1 MSQSMDK
8 TNKMTY
14 APSDDS
20 DQPESDSEDS
30 DQPEHVPSPISIRC
44 LHEETME
51 PKLPTDTEC
60 TAKIDQAVRMRRLIL
75 VLAGRI
81 GHWLV
86 LLCCGSKFLVLKLT
100 SKTPSWIL

>member
-1 MSQSMDK
+1 MDK
-8 TNKMTY
+8 TNKMTC
-14 APSDDS
+14 APSDNS
-20 DQPESDSEDS
+20 DQPESPSEDS
-30 DQPEHVPSPISIRC
+30 DQPGHVPSLISIRC

-60 TAKIDQAVRMRRLIL
+60 TAKIDQAVRMRRLIF

-81 GHWLV
+81 CHFAG
-86 LLCCGSKFLVLKLT
+86 LLCCGSKILALKLT